1 MKKFSGV
8 GVALVTPFNEA
19 GQVDEESLRRMVD
32 YVIEGG
38 VDYLVT
44 LGTTSEAATLTGQER
59 EQVVEVVAGQNAGR
73 LPIVIGVGGNNTAL
87 VLEELAGLPYL
98 RHGDA
103 ILTVAPYYNK
113 PNQRGLYL
121 HFKAIA
127 ERSPLPLILYN
138 VPGRCSVNLSAETT
152 LKLAHEFEN
161 IIAVKEATENF
172 EQATA
177 IAAGKP
183 DHFLLLSGDDAVA
196 LPFISI
202 GAEGV
207 ISVIANVVPYEYA
220 TMIHRALEGEF
231 AEARGLHFRLRFL
244 YKALFEEGN
253 PAGVKAALHA
263 QGMIDENYLRLP
275 LCPVSDALYGMIQA
289 EMQRL

>member
-8 GVALVTPFNEA
+8 GVALVTPFDGA
-19 GQVDEESLRRMVD
+19 GQVDEESLREMVA
-32 YVIEGG
+32 YVTDGG
-38 VDYLVT
+38 VDYLVA
-44 LGTTSEAATLTGQER
+44 LGTTSEAATLSWQER
-59 EQVVEVVAGQNAGR
+59 ERVVEVIAECNAGR
-73 LPIVIGVGGNNTAL
+73 LPIVIGVGGNNTAV
-87 VLEELAGLPYL
+87 VLEDLEELPYL

-103 ILTVAPYYNK
+103 ILTVAPYYSK
-113 PNQRGLYL
+113 PSAEGLYR

-138 VPGRCSVNLSAETT
+138 VPGRCSVNIGAETT
-152 LKLAHEFEN
+152 LRLAREFEN
-161 IIAVKEATENF
+161 IIAVKEASGCF

-183 DHFLLLSGDDAVA
+183 DHFLLLSGDDSVA

-207 ISVIANVVPYEYA
+207 ISVMANVLPYECSM
-220 TMIHRALEGEF
+220 MIHRALEGEF
-231 AEARGLHFRLRFL
+231 AEARAIHYRSRFL

-263 QGMIDENYLRLP
+263 QGMIRENCLRLP
-275 LCPVSDALYGMIQA
+275 LCPVSDELYRTIQA
-289 EMQRL
+289 EMQRM

>member
-1 MKKFSGV
+1 MRKFSGV

-19 GQVDEESLRRMVD
+19 GQVDEESLRQVVD
-32 YVIEGG
+32 YVIDGG

-44 LGTTSEAATLTGQER
+44 LGTTSEAVTLTRQER
-59 EQVVEVVAGQNAGR
+59 ERVVEVIVEHNAGR
-73 LPIVIGVGGNNTAL
+73 LPVVIGVGGNNTAS
-87 VLEELAGLPYL
+87 VLEDLAGLSYL

-113 PNQRGLYL
+113 PNQQGLYL

-138 VPGRCSVNLSAETT
+138 VPGRCSVNIDAETT
-152 LKLAHEFEN
+152 LRLAREFEN
-161 IIAVKEATENF
+161 IIAVKEAAGNF
-172 EQATA
+172 EQVTA

-183 DHFLLLSGDDAVA
+183 DHFLLLSGDDALA
-196 LPFISI
+196 LPFISL
-202 GAEGV
+202 GADGV
-207 ISVIANVVPYEYA
+207 ISVIANVLPYEYS
-220 TMIHRALEGEF
+220 TMIHRALEDEF
-231 AEARGLHFRLRFL
+231 AEARGIHFRLRFL

-263 QGMIDENYLRLP
+263 QGMIGANYLRLP

-289 EMQRL
+289 EMRQL

>member
-8 GVALVTPFNEA
+8 GVALVTPFDES
-19 GQVDEESLRRMVD
+19 GRVDENSLRTVVD
-32 YVIEGG
+32 HVIGGG
-38 VDYLVT
+38 VDYLVA
-44 LGTTSEAATLTGQER
+44 LGTTSEVATLSRSER
-59 EQVVEVVAGQNAGR
+59 ERVVAVIVEQNAGR
-73 LPIVIGVGGNNTAL
+73 LPVVIGVGGNNTASI
-87 VLEELAGLPYL
+87 LEELRALPYL

-113 PNQRGLYL
+113 PSQQGLYL

-138 VPGRCSVNLSAETT
+138 VPGRCAVNISAETVSR
-152 LKLAHEFEN
+152 LASEFEN
-161 IIAVKEATENF
+161 IIAVKEASGNF

-183 DHFLLLSGDDAVA
+183 DNFLLLSGDDAVA

-207 ISVIANVVPYEYA
+207 ISVVANALPDEFVS
-220 TMIHRALEGEF
+220 MIHQALDGEF
-231 AEARGLHFRLRFL
+231 EEAREIHFRLRHL

-263 QGMIDENYLRLP
+263 RGIIEENYLRLP
-275 LCPVSDALYGMIQA
+275 LCPVSDALYREIQTA
-289 EMQRL
+289 LL